1 MLAVYV
7 VAVASCFAGPAGRP
21 AGQRAA
27 REAGPLM
34 VRRFEH
40 YTKKSCKEFGC
51 WPLENKSE
59 CISATYHVFEQKT
72 QLVSEYVSENTDD
85 SLEVRSFILLGAW
98 RGCLQLQT
106 SNSIPCNPRYPAVVH
121 VDTGRP
127 KLLRTLLLKLPMQID
142 KWFCIYI

>member
-85 SLEVRSFILLGAW
+85 SLEVRSFILLLGEW
-98 RGCLQLQT
+98 RGVSAIANQQL
-106 SNSIPCNPRYPAVVH
+106 N
-121 VDTGRP
+121 
-127 KLLRTLLLKLPMQID
+127 PMQPALPGR
-142 KWFCIYI
+142 CTC